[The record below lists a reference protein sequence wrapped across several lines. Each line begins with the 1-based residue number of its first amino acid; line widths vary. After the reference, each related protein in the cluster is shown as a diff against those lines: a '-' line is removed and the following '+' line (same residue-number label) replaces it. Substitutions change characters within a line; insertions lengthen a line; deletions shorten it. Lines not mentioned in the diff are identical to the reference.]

1 MTTAMKVLVID
12 DEEGIRDLFKEYLGI
27 LGHDADV
34 AGDGAGALA
43 LLGERRYDLVLTDLI
58 MPGMSG
64 LAVAQTVRR
73 QLPELRIIVISGSA
87 DQFDIQQVEHAG
99 VGYLHKPVS
108 FAQFRRAVCPDDWPA

>member
-1 MTTAMKVLVID
+1 MTTVMRVLVID

-34 AGDGAGALA
+34 AGDGAGGLA
-43 LLGERRYDLVLTDLI
+43 LLGERRYDLVLTDLV

-64 LAVAQTVRR
+64 LAVAQAVRR

-87 DQFDIQQVEHAG
+87 DQFDIQQAEHAG
-99 VGYLHKPVS
+99 FGYLHKPMS
-108 FAQFRRAVCPDDWPA
+108 FAQFRRAVCPDDEP